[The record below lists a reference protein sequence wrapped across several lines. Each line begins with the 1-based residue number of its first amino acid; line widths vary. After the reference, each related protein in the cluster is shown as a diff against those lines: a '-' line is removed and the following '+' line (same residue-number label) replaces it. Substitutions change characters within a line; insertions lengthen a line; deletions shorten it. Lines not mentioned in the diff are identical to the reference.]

1 MEKNNIIKYN
11 VNFSTIVFNP
21 LKWKG
26 KGEWK
31 QRNPVPKQIVQQSA
45 LQSTESFHI
54 TATSKNN
61 YFRIYK
67 MLRHIAEAAIATH
80 FEGICVGNK
89 HDADSKK
96 R

>member
-1 MEKNNIIKYN
+1 MKRERRVEAEK
-11 VNFSTIVFNP
+11 SSSQT
-21 LKWKG
+21 
-26 KGEWK
+26 
-31 QRNPVPKQIVQQSA
+31 KQIVQQSA